1 MSGGQPGQCWS
12 CQKPL
17 ILPFRLR
24 LERHVV
30 MLNHDTQLFPHHLD
44 QQRRY
49 DLSQPWAAVQ
59 RHPQNPNVWGLK
71 NLSPAKW
78 VMTAPDGAIR
88 DVEPG
93 RSVSLAAGVKVNFGS
108 VEGEIRI

>member
-49 DLSQPWAAVQ
+49 DLSQPGAAVQ
-59 RHPQNPNVWGLK
+59 RHPQNPNLWGLK
-71 NLSPAKW
+71 LSL
-78 VMTAPDGAIR
+78 IH
-88 DVEPG
+88 
-93 RSVSLAAGVKVNFGS
+93 
-108 VEGEIRI
+108 I